1 MKKRKISGAAAP
13 APSVVSGTVMVV
25 GLLAGMGLVS
35 PSWSA
40 GFKSPEECLAYSGDA
55 HLNCLYAYI
64 EIQQDK
70 ISKLQDKLSG
80 QRNAT
85 QELQGRLKQQSV
97 RAQALERKIQNQKD
111 KSGGDRYQYQRIRPY
126 AGMYYRFG
134 SPYYYDPYFGPP
146 FGYSYGM
153 YYPWW

>member
-1 MKKRKISGAAAP
+1 MKKRTIRSGAP
-13 APSVVSGTVMVV
+13 RIPQIFG
-25 GLLAGMGLVS
+25 GLVIGMGVLAGTLLVS

-64 EIQQDK
+64 EIQQVK
-70 ISKLQDKLSG
+70 ISKLEKSLQDQQKT
-80 QRNAT
+80 T
-85 QELQGRLKQQSV
+85 QELQGKVKQKDL
-97 RAQALERKIQNQKD
+97 RAQALERKIEDRKD
-111 KSGGDRYQYQRIRPY
+111 ESRAHQFPSRRPY
-126 AGMYYRFG
+126 AGFYYRFG

-146 FGYSYGM
+146 FGYSYGL

>member
-1 MKKRKISGAAAP
+1 MKGRKIRSAAALP
-13 APSVVSGTVMVV
+13 PSVFSGLVMV
-25 GLLAGMGLVS
+25 MGVIAAMVLEN

-70 ISKLQDKLSG
+70 ISKLEKKLSG
-80 QRNAT
+80 QQNAT
-85 QELQGRLKQQSV
+85 QKIQGRLKQQAI
-97 RAQALERKIQNQKD
+97 RAQALERKIQDQNTQ
-111 KSGGDRYQYQRIRPY
+111 SGSYRYQGIRPY
-126 AGMYYRFG
+126 AGLYYRFG

-146 FGYSYGM
+146 FGYSYGL

>member
-1 MKKRKISGAAAP
+1 MKKRKISSAAAL
-13 APSVVSGTVMVV
+13 APSVFGGLVMVMGVLAGTV
-25 GLLAGMGLVS
+25 LAT

-70 ISKLQDKLSG
+70 ISKLERKLSG
-80 QRNAT
+80 QQNTT
-85 QELQGRLKQQSV
+85 QELQGRLKQQAF
-97 RAQALERKIQNQKD
+97 RAQALEKKIQDRKTQ
-111 KSGGDRYQYQRIRPY
+111 SGGHRHQFIRPY
-126 AGMYYRFG
+126 GGFYYRFG

-146 FGYSYGM
+146 FGYSYGL

>member
-1 MKKRKISGAAAP
+1 MKKEPNSRRAAGAIR
-13 APSVVSGTVMVV
+13 VFCGVILVLGV
-25 GLLAGMGLVS
+25 LAENFRATS
-35 PSWSA
+35 SWSA

-64 EIQQDK
+64 EIQRDK
-70 ISKLQDKLSG
+70 ISKLEGNLRG
-80 QRNAT
+80 QQQTT
-85 QELQGRLKQQSV
+85 QELQNRLKQQDLRV
-97 RAQALERKIQNQKD
+97 QALKRKTEGQRDQ
-111 KSGGDRYQYQRIRPY
+111 DRVHRFSLIRPY
-126 AGMYYRFG
+126 AGFYYRFG